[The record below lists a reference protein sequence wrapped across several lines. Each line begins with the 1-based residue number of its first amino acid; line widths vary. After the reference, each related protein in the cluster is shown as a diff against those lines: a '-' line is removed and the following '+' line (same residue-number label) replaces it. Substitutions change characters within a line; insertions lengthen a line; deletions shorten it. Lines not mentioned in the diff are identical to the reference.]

1 MENLAA
7 LNIQY
12 LIENRG
18 ISSIFKYDENL
29 TNGIVMSVRSTK
41 NLKTHEEL
49 EKFGIDPEAEL
60 ISVLIEETVLS
71 LSKELMKSISDAEE
85 TKNINHKFLIVS
97 NRVATYFQNNENFK
111 PASIKHQTGIIYKSG
126 NFNNT
131 EIIVDSWI
139 SYSQT
144 HCLAFDNEY
153 PISYKIEEDHSE
165 DYYKIK
171 VTFKVLDNLK
181 CYVWN
186 CPENLLEDF
195 NANISW

>member
-85 TKNINHKFLIVS
+85 TKNINHKFIH
-97 NRVATYFQNNENFK
+97 RR
-111 PASIKHQTGIIYKSG
+111 
-126 NFNNT
+126 
-131 EIIVDSWI
+131 
-139 SYSQT
+139 
-144 HCLAFDNEY
+144 LARLF
-153 PISYKIEEDHSE
+153 S
-165 DYYKIK
+165 
-171 VTFKVLDNLK
+171 
-181 CYVWN
+181 
-186 CPENLLEDF
+186 LLQ
-195 NANISW
+195 